1 MDENGGMEGKNE
13 VKSRRRSRWEGKVRG
28 GDMDD
33 IISKDNDAVLEQN
46 RATGLTVLPTWD
58 LRVWFLRTARPAVQI
73 TII

>member
-13 VKSRRRSRWEGKVRG
+13 VKSRRRSRSEGKVRG

-46 RATGLTVLPTWD
+46 RATGLTVLPT
-58 LRVWFLRTARPAVQI
+58 
-73 TII
+73 